1 MQDTLQT
8 FKIDPKDLTILLDR
22 IENIV
27 SDLDRLVLQHPFI
40 KVNPSLSQ
48 EIEQGIHGFIRVS
61 EKIELLQKDLQK
73 S

>member
-22 IENIV
+22 LENIV

-40 KVNPSLSQ
+40 KVSPILSQ

-61 EKIELLQKDLQK
+61 ERVKQGSK
-73 S
+73 

>member
-1 MQDTLQT
+1 MREFLVKYNISDQDLA
-8 FKIDPKDLTILLDR
+8 ILLDR
-22 IENIV
+22 LENIV

-61 EKIELLQKDLQK
+61 EKIKQVSK
-73 S
+73 